1 MGRPISALNGP
12 TLTPRQ
18 EAVALALASG
28 LSVQETARQAGVG
41 ATTVKRWL
49 RGTALVQRIRELRAA
64 LTSQAAG
71 LLAEAMSD
79 AARTLRQLCLQSDAE
94 HIRLKAAEALLTHG
108 GQMNGLKE
116 LEARLN
122 EYEASL
128 PKKRLA

>member
-12 TLTPRQ
+12 TLTPKQ

-28 LSVQETARQAGVG
+28 LSVQDTARKAGVG
-41 ATTVKRWL
+41 GTTVKRWL
-49 RGTALVQRIRELRAA
+49 RGPALVQRIRELRAA
-64 LTSQAAG
+64 LTSQVAG
-71 LLAEAMSD
+71 ILAEAMSD
-79 AARTLRQLCLQSDAE
+79 AARTLRQLCLHSNSE

-122 EYEASL
+122 EFEASL
-128 PKKRLA
+128 PKTRLA